1 MRKSLVYG
9 LAVVLGA
16 GAAAAA
22 EPPGRLTR
30 ETWEAA
36 YLAGGKA
43 GHVHTTVR
51 ALERDGRPLV
61 LTTVDLNLTVKHFR
75 DTVTLRMETVCEET
89 PDGKVVGVSMRQY
102 QGGETQL
109 VLRGTVEGGQFHV
122 QVDGGRRLDKRIP
135 WSDQVVGLAGQE
147 RLFRERRVKPQD
159 QFTYLAY
166 EPTVTAVVTMRVAVK
181 DFEDV
186 EVPGGHG
193 RQRLLRVEAVPDR
206 IAGHQ
211 LPSVTRWLDAELTPV
226 CSRTE
231 LPGIG
236 TLTLYRSTAE
246 AARRSGGPAA
256 ALTNIGTSQLIPTQR
271 IRRPY
276 DTEDAVYRVTV
287 RGATDP
293 AAAFAQDGRQ
303 EVRSVR
309 GATVELHVRARH
321 QPGPERGAR
330 EPGPEFLQSCYFI
343 NSADAQV
350 RALARQAVGAETDP
364 WRKALRIESWVH
376 GHMRKQTRPE
386 AFAPADQVARTLE
399 GDCTEYAVLTA
410 AMCRAAGVPA
420 RAAVGLV
427 YVDSVRGP
435 AFGFHMWAEVWVR
448 GGWMPVDAT
457 LGRGYVGATHL
468 KISDHSWAD
477 TRSLTPLLPAMSLA
491 GKVAIEVVRT
501 SPGE

>member
-1 MRKSLVYG
+1 VRKTLVCG
-9 LAVVLGA
+9 LAMLLSA

-22 EPPGRLTR
+22 EAPGRLIR

-61 LTTVDLNLTVKHFR
+61 VTTVNLNLTVKHFR
-75 DTVTLRMETVCEET
+75 DTVNLRMETVCEET
-89 PDGKVVGVSMRQY
+89 PAGKVVGVSMRQY
-102 QGGETQL
+102 QGGTTQL
-109 VLRGTVEGGQFHV
+109 DLRGTVEGDHLHV
-122 QVDGGRRLDKRIP
+122 QVDGGRRLDKRVA

-159 QFTYLAY
+159 RFTYLAY

-181 DFEDV
+181 DFQDV
-186 EVPGGHG
+186 EVPGGRA

-211 LPSVTRWLDAELTPV
+211 LPSVMRWLDAELTPV
-226 CSRTE
+226 RSQTE

-236 TLTLYRSTAE
+236 TLTLQRTTAE
-246 AARRSGGPAA
+246 AALHSGGPTV
-256 ALTNIGTSQLIPTQR
+256 ALTNIGTSALIPTQR

-276 DTEDAVYRVTV
+276 DTEAAVYRITV
-287 RGATDP
+287 RGDTDP
-293 AAAFAQDGRQ
+293 ATAFEHDGRQ
-303 EVRSVR
+303 EIRSVR
-309 GATVELHVRARH
+309 GATVELHVRARR
-321 QPGPERGAR
+321 QPGPERGER

-350 RALARQAVGAETDP
+350 RAFARQAVGAETDP

-468 KISDHSWAD
+468 KISDHSWAE
-477 TRSLTPLLPAMSLA
+477 TRSLTPLLPAMRLL
-491 GKVAIEVVRT
+491 GKAAIEVVRT